1 MESQIAQAVK
11 LKYQPVA
18 LLWSDEKP
26 AGAMQFAEGRWGC
39 VMWLAIHAA
48 KGKTAAAD
56 AKTFGCV
63 GGGVGLGFGNQYKN
77 FPGGEEGFCH
87 FLSSGNEKRTG
98 GKELAQK
105 IKPFMRDEAYDNF
118 LHGERYI
125 KSPALVSKF
134 IENLPITEIPEPYV
148 VFKPL
153 SAVDLKKEK
162 PQSIIFFVNPDQLS
176 AFIVLANYGRESN
189 ENVIIPYA
197 AGCQTIGIYPYQEA
211 KTAKP
216 RGVVGLTD
224 LSARVYARK
233 QLGDPHYMTF
243 TAPYALFEEMEKN
256 VADSFLQRHT
266 WQSLVSDNQ

>member
-1 MESQIAQAVK
+1 MKNMIADAIR
-11 LKYQPVA
+11 LKYNPVA
-18 LLWSDEKP
+18 LLWSKEKP
-26 AGAMQFAEGRWGC
+26 QEAMQFQEGKWGC
-39 VMWLAIHAA
+39 VMWLAVYAA
-48 KGKTAAAD
+48 KGKNAVAD
-56 AKTFGCV
+56 INTFGCI

-77 FPGGEEGFCH
+77 FPGGEDGFCH
-87 FLSSGNEKRTG
+87 FLSSGNEKREG

-105 IKPFMRDEAYDNF
+105 IKPFMRDEAYDNY
-118 LHGERYI
+118 LYGERYI

-153 SAVDLKKEK
+153 SAIDLKKEK

-176 AFIVLANYGRESN
+176 ALIVLANYGHENN

-197 AGCQTIGIYPYQEA
+197 AGCQTIGIYPYKEA
-211 KTAKP
+211 KTAKL

-224 LSARVYARK
+224 LSARLYVRK
-233 QLGDPHYMTF
+233 QLGDANCMTF

-266 WQSLVSDNQ
+266 WQSLLSDN